1 MKTSATLL
9 ILSWQYQTN
18 KVPAMFEPRKP
29 SFQINVLDADSRL
42 ASFIGQRS
50 WLLFHLLGQDG
61 HGFNFQS
68 VNGTS
73 TRIIRPC
80 LLLLVI

>member
-29 SFQINVLDADSRL
+29 SFQINALDADSTL

-50 WLLFHLLGQDG
+50 
-61 HGFNFQS
+61 
-68 VNGTS
+68 
-73 TRIIRPC
+73 
-80 LLLLVI
+80 